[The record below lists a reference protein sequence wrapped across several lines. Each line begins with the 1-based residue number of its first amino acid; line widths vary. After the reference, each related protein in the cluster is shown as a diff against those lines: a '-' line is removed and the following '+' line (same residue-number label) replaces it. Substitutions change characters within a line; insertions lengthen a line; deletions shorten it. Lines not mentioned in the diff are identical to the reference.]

1 MRVIVTG
8 GAGFIGSCL
17 VWKLNAEGITDI
29 IIVDEKSAE
38 NNGNLKGKKISCFI
52 EKNKFKASLEKV
64 LTPGRGNAVVH
75 MGAATSTTELDASYL
90 IENNY
95 LYSKALATEAL
106 KKKVPFLY
114 ASSAATYGDGEL
126 GYSDA
131 DSVTVKLK
139 PLNMYGYSKH
149 AFDLW
154 LLNNKLTGQ
163 VAGFKF
169 FNVFGPNE
177 YHKGD
182 MKSVIAKTFDT
193 VAAGKTM
200 RLFKSYKKEY
210 ADGEQKRD
218 FIYVKDAVEIV
229 YHFIEHLDKKGIFNV
244 GTGKARS
251 WNDVAGALF
260 FALRMPPRIEYIPM
274 PEELRMRYQYF
285 TQANLAKLRKAGC
298 RHRCLSLEDSVRDY
312 AGYLKDHAYL

>member
-29 IIVDEKSAE
+29 IIVDEKGSHIS
-38 NNGNLKGKKISCFI
+38 GNLKGKKFSCFI
-52 EKNKFKASLEKV
+52 EKNKFLASLEKSA
-64 LTPGRGNAVVH
+64 LHKRGNIVVH
-75 MGAATSTTELDASYL
+75 MGAVTSTTELDASYL

-95 LYSKALATEAL
+95 LYTKTLAIWAL
-106 KKKVPFLY
+106 KKRVPFLY

-131 DSVTVKLK
+131 DTVTRKLK

-154 LLNNKLTGQ
+154 LLNNKLADKVT
-163 VAGFKF
+163 GFKF

-177 YHKGD
+177 YHKGE
-182 MKSVIAKTFDT
+182 MKSVIAKTFDLA
-193 VAAGKTM
+193 AAGKTM
-200 RLFKSYKKEY
+200 RLFRSYKKEY
-210 ADGEQKRD
+210 SDGQQQRD

-229 YHFIEHLDKKGIFNV
+229 YYFIEHLDKKGIFNV

-251 WNDVAGALF
+251 WNDVATALF
-260 FALRMPPRIEYIPM
+260 AALRMPPRIEYIPM
-274 PEELRMRYQYF
+274 PEALRMRYQYF
-285 TQANLAKLRKAGC
+285 TQASLVKLRKAGC
-298 RHRCLSLEDSVRDY
+298 KHRCLRLEDAVRDY

>member
-1 MRVIVTG
+1 MKVIVTG

-29 IIVDEKSAE
+29 IVVDEKGREKA
-38 NNGNLKGKKISCFI
+38 GNLKGKKISSFM
-52 EKNKFKASLEKV
+52 EKNAFLASLGK
-64 LTPGRGNAVVH
+64 LDLPGRGNIVVH

-95 LYSKALATEAL
+95 LYTKTLAMWAL
-106 KKKVPFLY
+106 KKKTPFLY
-114 ASSAATYGDGEL
+114 ASSASTYGDGEL

-131 DSVTVKLK
+131 DRVTPKLK

-154 LLNNKLTGQ
+154 LLNNRLTDK
-163 VAGFKF
+163 VTGFKF

-177 YHKGD
+177 YHKGA

-193 VAAGKTM
+193 IAAGETM
-200 RLFKSYKKEY
+200 QLFKSYKKEY
-210 ADGEQKRD
+210 ADGEQQRD

-229 YHFIEHLDKKGIFNV
+229 YFFLEHLDKKGIFNV

-251 WNDVAGALF
+251 WNDVAHALF
-260 FALRMPPRIEYIPM
+260 SSLQQRPRIEYIPM
-274 PEELRMRYQYF
+274 PEELKARYQYF
-285 TQANLAKLRKAGC
+285 TQANLTKLRKAGC
-298 RHRCLSLEDSVRDY
+298 HHRCLSLEEAVRDY
-312 AGYLKDHAYL
+312 AGYLKDRAYL

>member
-1 MRVIVTG
+1 MKVIVTG

-17 VWKLNAEGITDI
+17 VWKLNSEGITDI
-29 IIVDEKSAE
+29 IIVDEKGAE
-38 NNGNLKGKKISCFI
+38 KNGNLKGKKISCFI
-52 EKNKFKASLEKV
+52 EKNRFLASLAKV
-64 LTPGRGNAVVH
+64 LPAGRGNAVVH

-95 LYSKALATEAL
+95 LYSKTLAIEAL

-126 GYSDA
+126 GYNDA
-131 DSVTVKLK
+131 DRVTVKLK

-154 LLNNKLTGQ
+154 LLNNKLTRQ

-229 YHFIEHLDKKGIFNV
+229 YYFIEHLDKKGIFNV
-244 GTGKARS
+244 GAGKARS
-251 WNDVAGALF
+251 WNAVAGALF
-260 FALRMPPRIEYIPM
+260 SALRKPPRIEYIPM

-285 TQANLAKLRKAGC
+285 TQANLSKLRKAGC
-298 RHRCLSLEDSVRDY
+298 LHRCLSLEDSVRDY